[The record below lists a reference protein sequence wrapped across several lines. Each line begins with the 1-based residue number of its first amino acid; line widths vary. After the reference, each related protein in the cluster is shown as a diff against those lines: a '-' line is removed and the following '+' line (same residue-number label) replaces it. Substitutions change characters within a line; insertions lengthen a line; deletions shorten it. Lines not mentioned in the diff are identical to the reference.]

1 MLFDIV
7 KTLLYKK
14 MIVEDQN
21 HGKLKYKMGINA
33 FIIGS
38 GNIERLDLVEADQKS
53 IDRNC

>member
-1 MLFDIV
+1 
-7 KTLLYKK
+7 

-38 GNIERLDLVEADQKS
+38 GNIERLDLDRSSQKS

>member
-1 MLFDIV
+1 
-7 KTLLYKK
+7 

-38 GNIERLDLVEADQKS
+38 GNIERLDLVEAAK
-53 IDRNC
+53 IN